1 MSENAQQN
9 NTPAVEATTLS
20 PAADSPAVMGA
31 SPATESPVSPA
42 AAQAPVAQVLT
53 RVHKLDSISERSF
66 WFGHIIFTVLALA
79 GLVFILWARGPRRR
93 DAILSS
99 ASEGKE

>member
-1 MSENAQQN
+1 MSENTQQSIP
-9 NTPAVEATTLS
+9 TAAES
-20 PAADSPAVMGA
+20 PAA
-31 SPATESPVSPA
+31 PA

-53 RVHKLDSISERSF
+53 RVHKLDSIPERSF

-79 GLVFILWARGPRRR
+79 GLVFILWARGPRRH
-93 DAILSS
+93 DAIVSS